1 MTTKITKLKLD
12 NVGGFKD
19 FELDFHDKLTVL
31 IGNNGSG
38 KTTILSSIALLLDL
52 SLGINLEKNPDNN
65 FLANNKNQLHFANQ
79 KFSNF
84 QLLNNN
90 PNINVDLYIYN
101 NKCVL
106 ERKNRDINGLD
117 TFKKLIDQL
126 FMEKQYLPLFVYYPT
141 YNAPVGNVKFSELEL
156 GNNPFATY
164 ISACS
169 EGAFD
174 FNRFFNWFKWQ
185 ESIKREIGTNNKY
198 EIIRKAIYQVL
209 NDDKKTFNNLHITW
223 LNNPQGDLCI
233 EKNGTNLNI
242 NQLSAG
248 EKMLLILVADLA
260 RRLIIANPES
270 DKPLHGDG
278 VILIDEID
286 LHLHP
291 SWQRKIVP
299 SLMEIFPNCQFIIS
313 THSPLILGTVP
324 HKNITILEN
333 FKPIKITPN
342 SLGRDNNSILY
353 DLMGVTERPE
363 KTQKQLDKFYE
374 LLDEEKKEEAQNV
387 LDDLSKYLGD
397 DDIAIVQA
405 RVNLDFADF

>member
-52 SLGINLEKNPDNN
+52 GLGINLEKNPNNN
-65 FLANNKNQLHFANQ
+65 FLANNENQLHFANQ
-79 KFSNF
+79 KFSNYK
-84 QLLNNN
+84 LLNNS

-101 NKCVL
+101 NKFLL
-106 ERKNRDINGLD
+106 ERKNLDINGLD

-126 FMEKQYLPLFVYYPT
+126 FMERQYLPLFVYYPT
-141 YNAPVGNVKFSELEL
+141 YNAPIGNVKFSEIELE
-156 GNNPFATY
+156 NNIFAAY

-169 EGAFD
+169 EGVFD
-174 FNRFFNWFKWQ
+174 FNRFFNWFRWQ
-185 ESIKREIGTNNKY
+185 ESIKREIENNKKY
-198 EIIRKAIYQVL
+198 EIVRQAIYQVL
-209 NDDKKTFNNLHITW
+209 NDDKNTFDNLHITW
-223 LNNPQGDLCI
+223 LKNPQGDLCI
-233 EKNGTNLNI
+233 EKNGTDLNI

-260 RRLIIANPES
+260 RRLIVANPES
-270 DKPLHGDG
+270 ENPLHGDG

-299 SLMEIFPNCQFIIS
+299 CLMEIFPNCQFIIS
-313 THSPLILGTVP
+313 THSPLILGTIQHESV
-324 HKNITILEN
+324 TILDN
-333 FKPIKITPN
+333 FQPIKITPHT
-342 SLGRDNNSILY
+342 LGRDNNSILY
-353 DLMGVTERPE
+353 DLMGVTKRPE
-363 KTQKQLDKFYE
+363 KIQKQLDKFYE
-374 LLDEEKKEEAQNV
+374 LLDEDKKEEAQNI
-387 LDDLSKYLGD
+387 LDDLSKDLGED
-397 DDIAIVQA
+397 DTTIVKA
-405 RVNLDFADF
+405 RVDLDFADF

>member
-19 FELDFHDKLTVL
+19 FELEFHDKLTVL

-38 KTTILSSIALLLDL
+38 KTTILSSIASLLDHVIMGVKASPEHVKTIVGFSTRTYTSKKNIKFYRDKDIHI
-52 SLGINLEKNPDNN
+52 SLDGHNITVADIDG
-65 FLANNKNQLHFANQ
+65 
-79 KFSNF
+79 F
-84 QLLNNN
+84 QLL
-90 PNINVDLYIYN
+90 IEKIHDLYN
-101 NKCVL
+101 SQ
-106 ERKNRDINGLD
+106 G
-117 TFKKLIDQL
+117 
-126 FMEKQYLPLFVYYPT
+126 YLPLFVYYPA
-141 YNAPVGNVKFSELEL
+141 YNAPVGNVEFLDIKLE
-156 GNNPFATY
+156 NEPFAAY

-169 EGAFD
+169 EGVFD

-185 ESIKREIGTNNKY
+185 ESIKRETGTNNKY
-198 EIIRKAIYQVL
+198 EIVRQAIYQVL
-209 NDDKKTFNNLHITW
+209 NDKNNTFYNLHITW
-223 LNNPQGDLCI
+223 VNNPQGDLCI

-248 EKMLLILVADLA
+248 EKMLLILVADLT
-260 RRLIIANPES
+260 RRLIVANPEN
-270 DKPLHGDG
+270 DNPLHGDG

-299 SLMEIFPNCQFIIS
+299 NLTKIFKNCQFIIS

-324 HKNITILEN
+324 PKNITILED

-342 SLGRDNNSILY
+342 TLGRDNNSILY

-363 KTQKQLDKFYE
+363 QTQKELDKFYE
-374 LLDEEKKEEAQNV
+374 LLDEEKKEEAQNI
-387 LDDLSKYLGD
+387 LDDLSKYLGE